1 MPRPY
6 IPGGYGFF
14 GTIFVDVLA
23 GLVFIIGFLIVAGL
37 IAVLVRFLLVAT
49 KAAQLYL
56 DNNSTPKD
64 ATTTPAEPVAVVPA
78 PPPPAAPPVPAAP
91 PAPAASPAPAVPSAP
106 AASTTPTAAAPADT
120 MPTVPVATSPLPK
133 SRPSKKN

>member
-6 IPGGYGFF
+6 IPGGYGVF
-14 GTIFVDVLA
+14 GVIFVDVLA

-56 DNNSTPKD
+56 DNNSGTKD
-64 ATTTPAEPVAVVPA
+64 ATPTPVEPVATVPA
-78 PPPPAAPPVPAAP
+78 PATPPAPPAPPAAP
-91 PAPAASPAPAVPSAP
+91 APAAATP
-106 AASTTPTAAAPADT
+106 AARADT
-120 MPTVPVATSPLPK
+120 LPTVPVATSPLPK
-133 SRPSKKN
+133 SRSSKKN

>member
-23 GLVFIIGFLIVAGL
+23 GLVFLIGFLIVAGL

-56 DNNSTPKD
+56 DNNSSPKD
-64 ATTTPAEPVAVVPA
+64 ASATPVEPVATA
-78 PPPPAAPPVPAAP
+78 PVPPAP
-91 PAPAASPAPAVPSAP
+91 PAPPAPTTAKTPSAP
-106 AASTTPTAAAPADT
+106 TVAASADT
-120 MPTVPVATSPLPK
+120 LPTVPVATSPLPK
-133 SRPSKKN
+133 SRSSKKN